1 MKKSKSL
8 NILIFSWRG
17 PKHPHQGGAE
27 IVTHEYAKSWVKAGH
42 NVTLFT
48 SHFDQAEF
56 EETIDGVKIIRS
68 GSQILT
74 VQIWALW
81 WYLFKN
87 KTSFNLVVDQFH
99 GLPFFTPLYVRSK
112 KLAFIHEVTKDVW
125 KYNPLSEPFH
135 TFVSWF
141 GQISEPWIF
150 KLYRNI
156 PFLTVSISTKNE
168 LVEYGIQSKHI
179 KVINNG
185 VHVVKTKKCQKKRV
199 ITFIGA
205 IAKDKGIEDALI
217 VFQSLLDTNFSFWVI
232 GKHDDAYFQKI
243 LKLVRLYGL
252 RDRVKFWGYVS
263 EKKKFELLS
272 KSFVVVNPSVR
283 EGWGLTVIEAAFTE
297 TPTVSYKVSGLQ
309 DAIINKQTG
318 ILVEKQ
324 SPEILAEQIRFLINQ
339 PVFYKK
345 LQKGAK
351 KWANHFD
358 WEKATAQGLKL
369 LEKITN

>member
-1 MKKSKSL
+1 MKKTKSL

-27 IVTHEYAKSWVKAGH
+27 IVTHEYAKAWVRAGH
-42 NVTLFT
+42 QVTLFT
-48 SHFDQAEF
+48 SHFDEAEF
-56 EETIDGVKIIRS
+56 EEIINGVKIIRA

-74 VQIWALW
+74 VQFWALW
-81 WYLFKN
+81 WYIFKN

-141 GQISEPWIF
+141 GQFTEPLIF
-150 KLYRNI
+150 KLYKNI
-156 PFLTVSISTKNE
+156 PFLTVSRSTKNE
-168 LVEYGIQSKHI
+168 LVEYGIQSKLI
-179 KVINNG
+179 KVIYNG
-185 VHVVKTKKCQKKRV
+185 VHVVKTKKGQKKRV

-217 VFQSLLDTNFSFWVI
+217 VFQSLVSTNYKFWVI
-232 GKHDDAYFQKI
+232 GKHDDGYFQKI
-243 LKLVRLYGL
+243 QKLVKLYNLG
-252 RDRVKFWGYVS
+252 DRVKFWGYVS

-272 KSFVVVNPSVR
+272 KSFLVVNPSVR

-324 SPEILAEQIRFLINQ
+324 SPDLLAEQIRFLINN
-339 PVFYKK
+339 PSFYKK

-351 KWANHFD
+351 KWADHFD
-358 WEKATAQGLKL
+358 WEKATKQGLKL
-369 LEKITN
+369 IKKIAH